1 MKDIQGSYSEI
12 FADPHHW
19 AEHRVTIGDAV
30 YGMESIV
37 RLKTPGQLFDTGSP
51 GIGSAVS
58 REMELE
64 FLPGDNTIPTSAKC
78 VVETRIAATDE
89 DTGETTW
96 STWIP
101 MGTFFIDSRTYDET
115 GDVLKIHCYDTM
127 LKTEYVYLDKH
138 LDQDNA
144 ESWPMSART
153 VFQNIA
159 GDIGATGIMGIIQRI
174 PATWRIS
181 YPGNSTA
188 RDILRQIAVAMGGN
202 FIIDD
207 YGNLACPELNQSATV
222 AQDLGLNVGS
232 LSRGVDSASFTR
244 VRITGITGVDGVT
257 EYTAGDDTGLTIEGE
272 CPWGTQAIADSVLA
286 KVNGWVYRPFT
297 ASEALLEP
305 AVELGDTVQI
315 NGWKSIV
322 AKLDRTF
329 DKMCDATL
337 SAPDDEE
344 LNHEFPYV
352 YTGYKG
358 NHELKQ
364 VEQEIA
370 RVDTDVKGVSAD
382 LEDFKSSVASMS
394 SKRTVK
400 LDFASFDS
408 GTFTETLEN
417 SDDPTITYDV
427 DFDGSGRP
435 VKLTCSDGHTMDI
448 IW

>member
-181 YPGNSTA
+181 YPSNSTA

-286 KVNGWVYRPFT
+286 KVKGWVYRPFT

-400 LDFASFDS
+400 LDFTSFDS
-408 GTFTETLEN
+408 GSFTETLEN
-417 SDDPTITYDV
+417 SADPTITYDV